1 MHKDMRVIFLL
12 AAYFATVAVAKPSP
26 STNSVPVLKNRAI
39 VVFCDKAS
47 GKVLDADSLAATN
60 LVGSIVYTN
69 GPSVSIMCL
78 GELVNPQVKDK
89 QMSGAKVTLIC
100 QAHKIAGM
108 YGQTIIFYGK
118 PSSDFLH
125 DVQRILA
132 KKQTSQTQ

>member
-1 MHKDMRVIFLL
+1 MKILPFIL
-12 AAYFATVAVAKPSP
+12 AVALAGCSRQESR
-26 STNSVPVLKNRAI
+26 STNSMPFLKNRAI

-47 GKVLDADSLAATN
+47 GKVLDADSLVATN

-78 GELVNPQVKDK
+78 GELVNPPMNDK
-89 QMSGAKVTLIC
+89 QMSGVKVTLTC
-100 QAHKIAGM
+100 QAHRIVGM
-108 YGQTIIFYGK
+108 YGNEIIFVRK

-132 KKQTSQTQ
+132 KKQASQTQ